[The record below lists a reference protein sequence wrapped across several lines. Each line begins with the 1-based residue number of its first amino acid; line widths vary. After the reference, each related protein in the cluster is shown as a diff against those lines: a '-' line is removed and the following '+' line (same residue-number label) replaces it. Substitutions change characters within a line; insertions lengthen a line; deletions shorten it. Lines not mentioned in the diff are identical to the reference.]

1 MTIGATDVFQGL
13 VEAGS
18 ALNSQG
24 FFRSMRR
31 STRHPITLKSS
42 GRSDETA
49 IIGFDRPLR
58 TFFLTGF
65 PDPETEEL
73 EIWLGTCLEEFPS
86 LQNIIEAAR
95 AQWYEITGLERDA
108 IMALVKES
116 GQKHEPTIW
125 ERLGLISQVFLES
138 M

>member
-1 MTIGATDVFQGL
+1 M
-13 VEAGS
+13 S
-18 ALNSQG
+18 
-24 FFRSMRR
+24 
-31 STRHPITLKSS
+31 RHPITLQSN

-65 PDPETEEL
+65 PDAETEEL

-86 LQNIIEAAR
+86 LQSLIEAAR
-95 AQWYEITGLERDA
+95 AQGYEITGLGTDV

-116 GQKHEPTIW
+116 GHKHEPTIW
-125 ERLGLISQVFLES
+125 ERLGLIS
-138 M
+138 